1 MVPINSTF
9 IRKSQ
14 NYLHHG
20 PQLQNIIKVIQS
32 MTILIVEKKITSSFD
47 EKIPLIK
54 ENIMNTDYPSRFINS
69 EPMCFTRVQNVEMKV
84 LQCHLF
90 CLKLQYRSYSLK

>member
-1 MVPINSTF
+1 
-9 IRKSQ
+9 
-14 NYLHHG
+14 
-20 PQLQNIIKVIQS
+20 

-47 EKIPLIK
+47 EKVPLIK